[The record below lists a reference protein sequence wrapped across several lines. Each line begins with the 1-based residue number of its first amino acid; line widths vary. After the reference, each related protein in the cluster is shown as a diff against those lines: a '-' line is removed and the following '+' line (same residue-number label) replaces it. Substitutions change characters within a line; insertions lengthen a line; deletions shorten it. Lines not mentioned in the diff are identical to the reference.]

1 MAKNDP
7 VPVPVPQEVIVDL
20 QGLREAMAMHYR
32 GGRAPS
38 RTTVHRWMTKL
49 GCPVAG
55 RTQDGRPW
63 FNLPD
68 VVAWWYGAPDRQG
81 ASTAPDRA

>member
-7 VPVPVPQEVIVDL
+7 IPSDQEVIVDL
-20 QGLREAMAMHYR
+20 QGLREAMAQHYR

-38 RTTVHRWMTKL
+38 RTTVHRWVKHL

-68 VVAWWYGAPDRQG
+68 VVAWWYHGAPDRQG
-81 ASTAPDRA
+81 VSAAPDHA